1 MIKKDRVYISF
12 KNGTNHLDL
21 FMIHDLEVKEVG
33 LEKYYEGKSVFI
45 DLKKDKNVS
54 LLKWD
59 EDKILVEH
67 VQDATP
73 LKEFIRNFSKLIPE
87 VHKLI
92 IFNKLDNI

>member
-12 KNGTNHLDL
+12 KNGTKHLDL
-21 FMIHDLEVKEVG
+21 FMIHDLEVKEIG
-33 LEKYYEGKSVFI
+33 LQKYYDGKSVFI

-54 LLKWD
+54 ELKWD

-67 VQDATP
+67 VNEALP
-73 LKEFIRNFSKLIPE
+73 LKEFIKDFSKLIPE